1 MRVEDEEIHL
11 RSIQPIVARVGG
23 VDFEGQKAVR
33 VTITILPQ
41 KGQTTDDL
49 DLAAASFIHAQEL
62 FGVLRDIV
70 AEVESI
76 GGPGDAINEDLFEE
90 AQLLLRDIKE
100 YW

>member
-11 RSIQPIVARVGG
+11 RSIQPIMARVGG

-33 VTITILPQ
+33 VTITVLPM

-49 DLAAASFIHAQEL
+49 DLATASFIHAQEL
-62 FGVLRDIV
+62 FGVL
-70 AEVESI
+70 S
-76 GGPGDAINEDLFEE
+76 DLVKTTTEGNPAMQDVLEE

>member
-11 RSIQPIVARVGG
+11 RSVQPIMARVGG

-33 VTITILPQ
+33 VTITILPN

-49 DLAAASFIHAQEL
+49 DLATASFIHAQEL
-62 FGVLRDIV
+62 FGVLSDL
-70 AEVESI
+70 VETISE
-76 GGPGDAINEDLFEE
+76 GDPAMQDVLEE
-90 AQLLLRDIKE
+90 AGILLNDIKE

>member
-49 DLAAASFIHAQEL
+49 DLASASFIHAQEL
-62 FGVLRDIV
+62 FGVLSDLV

>member
-11 RSIQPIVARVGG
+11 RSVQPIMARVGG

-33 VTITILPQ
+33 VTITILPN

-49 DLAAASFIHAQEL
+49 DLATASFIHAQEL
-62 FGVLRDIV
+62 FGVLSDL
-70 AEVESI
+70 VETI
-76 GGPGDAINEDLFEE
+76 REGDPAMQDVFEE
-90 AQLLLRDIKE
+90 AGILLNDIKE